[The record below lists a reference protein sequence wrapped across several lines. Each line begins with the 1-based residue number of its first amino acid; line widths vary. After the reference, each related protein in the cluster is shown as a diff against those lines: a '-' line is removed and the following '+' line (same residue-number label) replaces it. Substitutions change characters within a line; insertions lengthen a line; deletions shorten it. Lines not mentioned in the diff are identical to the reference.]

1 MYNSSHFKTLNIGR
15 VFSAQLR
22 VLVLFFA
29 VFYTI
34 SLFPQN
40 ETKMD
45 IATFGS
51 GCFWCSEAIFSRL
64 QGVNEVIPGYA
75 GGEQKNP
82 SYELVCTGTT
92 NYAEVISIKFDSSI
106 ISFEELLEVFWKT
119 HNPTTPNRQGADVG
133 PQYRSVIFYHDEKQ
147 KQTAGYFKKELE
159 KEKIW
164 DKPIVTEI
172 SPMTTFYAAEKYHS
186 DYYKNNP
193 ANAYCNFVI
202 TPKVEKFE
210 KVFSDKLKK

>member
-1 MYNSSHFKTLNIGR
+1 M
-15 VFSAQLR
+15 
-22 VLVLFFA
+22 
-29 VFYTI
+29 
-34 SLFPQN
+34 
-40 ETKMD
+40 ET
-45 IATFGS
+45 ATFGS

-64 QGVNEVIPGYA
+64 QGVDKVIPGYA
-75 GGEQKNP
+75 GGQEKNP

-92 NYAEVISIKFDSSI
+92 NYAEVISIEFDSSI
-106 ISFEELLEVFWKT
+106 ITFEELLEVFWKT

-133 PQYRSVIFYHDEKQ
+133 PQYRSVIFYHNEKQ
-147 KQTAGYFKKELE
+147 KQSAEYFKKELE
-159 KEKIW
+159 KQQIW

-193 ANAYCNFVI
+193 ANSYCNFVI
-202 TPKVEKFE
+202 TPKLEKFE